1 MTDSKM
7 IERITRIMLI
17 AWTVLV
23 GASLA
28 WNIYYEQRRV
38 MGMARVEAQSN
49 LNKDI
54 SLRLWATGHG
64 GVYVPINEQQQPIPW
79 LQHLPGRDAVAEDGS
94 RLTLLNPAT
103 MLRQVMERYARD
115 YGPHGRITGLR
126 QLNPANAP
134 DDWEREQLEAFTRGE
149 RTEAAWGASCLP
161 QAERA
166 SAAARASRVTEVLV
180 MARLT

>member
-54 SLRLWATGHG
+54 SLRL
-64 GVYVPINEQQQPIPW
+64 
-79 LQHLPGRDAVAEDGS
+79 
-94 RLTLLNPAT
+94 
-103 MLRQVMERYARD
+103 
-115 YGPHGRITGLR
+115 
-126 QLNPANAP
+126 
-134 DDWEREQLEAFTRGE
+134 
-149 RTEAAWGASCLP
+149 
-161 QAERA
+161 
-166 SAAARASRVTEVLV
+166 
-180 MARLT
+180 